1 MKSYLLE
8 KNNIKNV
15 DLISTDIDNDIR
27 LDIEK
32 IIENYK

>member
-27 LDIEK
+27 LDI
-32 IIENYK
+32 